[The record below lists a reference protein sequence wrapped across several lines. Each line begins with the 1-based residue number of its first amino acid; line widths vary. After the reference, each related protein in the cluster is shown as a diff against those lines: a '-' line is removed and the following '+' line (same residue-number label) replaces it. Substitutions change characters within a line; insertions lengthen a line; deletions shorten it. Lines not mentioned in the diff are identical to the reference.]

1 MGVVCPPTGAGRG
14 GMVGGR
20 GAAEPQVAGSGERSG
35 TQEWLRL
42 PRPRLCLSLYFGAQK
57 DRQVASHRARGMK
70 GPRSCRS
77 AARPRG
83 VWVFSETSLMLCFL
97 LNWSSWAGD
106 WNV

>member
-1 MGVVCPPTGAGRG
+1 MGVVCPPTGAGG
-14 GMVGGR
+14 GERWGR
-20 GAAEPQVAGSGERSG
+20 GAQQNPRWQGAGSG

-42 PRPRLCLSLYFGAQK
+42 PRPRLRLSLYFGAQK